1 MLELFNEG
9 RCCDIIGKESIGD
22 NLSGFRADTA
32 PIVQQ
37 YCGAACATNLE
48 SIGYIAFGV
57 LEQVNTFTVRQRN
70 G

>member
-32 PIVQQ
+32 LIVQQ

-48 SIGYIAFGV
+48 NVPRLSVILHSGSS
-57 LEQVNTFTVRQRN
+57 NR
-70 G
+70 